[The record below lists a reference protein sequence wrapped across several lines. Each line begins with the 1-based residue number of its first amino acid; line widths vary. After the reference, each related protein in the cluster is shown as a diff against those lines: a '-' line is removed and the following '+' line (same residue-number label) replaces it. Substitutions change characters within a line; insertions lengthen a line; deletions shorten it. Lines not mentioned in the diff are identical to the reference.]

1 LPILLLMSGN
11 LDERIKNA
19 VSNNTQVAYN
29 IPNIIAYIIAFT
41 GMYDEYCHTSLLES
55 EIVKIIDKVGEKLGI
70 QHPFT
75 GKFSDYM
82 LEEPILNKIVYMP
95 EIKRDLFKMLAMGY
109 LLKIIK
115 DYNKGKCIEKGKEV
129 DILSEYLYKFIKS
142 EISKAPEGLFYRRI
156 S

>member
-1 LPILLLMSGN
+1 LLILLLISDN
-11 LDERIKNA
+11 LDKRIKNA

-55 EIVKIIDKVGEKLGI
+55 EIVKIINKVGEKLGI
-70 QHPFT
+70 RHPFT
-75 GKFSDYM
+75 GKFSDYL
-82 LEEPILNKIVYMP
+82 LEEPILNEIRYMP
-95 EIKRDLFKMLAMGY
+95 EIKKDLFKGLAKGY
-109 LLKIIK
+109 LLKVIE
-115 DYNKGKCIEKGKEV
+115 DYHKGQCIEKGKEG

-142 EISKAPEGLFYRRI
+142 EISKAPKGLFYRRI